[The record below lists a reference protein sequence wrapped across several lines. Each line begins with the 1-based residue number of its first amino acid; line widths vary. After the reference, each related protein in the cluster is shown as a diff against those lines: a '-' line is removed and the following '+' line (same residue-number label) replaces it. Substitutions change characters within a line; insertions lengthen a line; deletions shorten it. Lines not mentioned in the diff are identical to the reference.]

1 MPIPD
6 FVLAL
11 RSRVG
16 NDLLWM
22 PGVSAVVI
30 HRDGRLLLGRRA
42 DNGLWAVVSGILEP
56 GEQPALAAVREV
68 LEETGIQAVVEGLAA
83 VSSSAEPVR
92 YENGDRAQYL
102 DLTFLCRAVGS
113 DDPQVGDD
121 ESTAVGWFEAD
132 ALPEPLMKSSRERI
146 AQALAYRAHPEHG
159 PWFARPLPLAATI
172 GRCDEPSFGEV
183 RTNPPCLPTGSPS
196 PSGAP

>member
-16 NDLLWM
+16 NELLWM

-30 HRDGRLLLGRRA
+30 HEDGRLLLGRRA

-68 LEETGIQAVVEGLAA
+68 LEETGIHAVVEGLAA
-83 VSSSAEPVR
+83 VSSSPETVQ

-102 DLTFLCRAVGS
+102 DLTFLCRAVGG
-113 DDPQVGDD
+113 QAHVGDD
-121 ESTAVGWFEAD
+121 ESTDVGWFHAD
-132 ALPEPLMKSSRERI
+132 ALPEPLAASSRRRI
-146 AQALAYRAHPEHG
+146 ARAFAHRSDPAAG
-159 PWFARPLPLAATI
+159 TWFDR
-172 GRCDEPSFGEV
+172 S
-183 RTNPPCLPTGSPS
+183 
-196 PSGAP
+196 